1 MTNVLIAASSPV
13 MRAGLRALLAD
24 KAICIVGE
32 LPRLEGL
39 LTQSIPFDVLLV
51 ADEELLA
58 DVEPAIASPLSTSFE
73 ASPGTLSVVLMSDDE
88 QSLSK
93 LEKLPLHGWAIL
105 PLDAT
110 AAELEAA
117 LLATAQG
124 LVTLSLPLAKQLIN
138 PRRHT
143 EGNELIEALT
153 PRESEV
159 LSLLGQGLPN
169 KLIARQLTI
178 SQHTV
183 KFHIS
188 SIFTKLGASS
198 RTDAVTRG
206 ARLGL
211 IVL

>member
-1 MTNVLIAASSPV
+1 

-24 KAICIVGE
+24 KAICIVGVV
-32 LPRLEGL
+32 PTLEGL
-39 LTQSIPFDVLLV
+39 ATESIPFDVLLV

-58 DVEPAIASPLSTSFE
+58 DVEPAITSSLSTSFE
-73 ASPGTLSVVLMSDDE
+73 ASTGILSVVLMSDNE

-93 LEKLPLHGWAIL
+93 LENLPLHGWAIL

-124 LVTLSLPLAKQLIN
+124 LVTLSVPLAKLLIK
-138 PRRHT
+138 PRRHPQNLVLT
-143 EGNELIEALT
+143 KEGNHLIEPLT

-169 KLIARQLTI
+169 KLIARHLTI

>member
-24 KAICIVGE
+24 KAISIVGE
-32 LPRLEGL
+32 LSTLEAL
-39 LTQSIPFDVLLV
+39 AARSIPFDVLLV
-51 ADEELLA
+51 ADEELLT
-58 DVEPAIASPLSTSFE
+58 DIEPAITSSLNISFE
-73 ASPGTLSVVLMSDDE
+73 TSPDTLSIVLMSDNE
-88 QSLSK
+88 ESLRH
-93 LEKLPLHGWAIL
+93 LEHLPLHGWAIL
-105 PLDAT
+105 PLDAS

-117 LLATAQG
+117 LLASAQG
-124 LVTLSLPLAKQLIN
+124 LVTLSLTLAKQLIN
-138 PRRHT
+138 PRHYSSNNT
-143 EGNELIEALT
+143 LIEPLT

-159 LSLLGQGLPN
+159 LALLGEGLPN
-169 KLIARQLTI
+169 KLIALRLTI

>member
-1 MTNVLIAASSPV
+1 MTNILIAASSPV

-24 KAICIVGE
+24 KAICIVGA
-32 LPRLEGL
+32 LPTLEAL
-39 LTQSIPFDVLLV
+39 ASQSVSFDVLLV
-51 ADEELLA
+51 ADEELLGYI
-58 DVEPAIASPLSTSFE
+58 EPAITSSLSSSFE
-73 ASPGTLSVVLMSDDE
+73 ASPSTLSVVLMSDNE
-88 QSLSK
+88 QSLSY
-93 LEKLPLHGWAIL
+93 LENLPLHGWAIL

-110 AAELEAA
+110 ADELEAA

-124 LVTLSLPLAKQLIN
+124 LVTLSLPLAQQLIN
-138 PRRHT
+138 PRPHT
-143 EGNELIEALT
+143 EDNSLIEPLT

-159 LSLLGQGLPN
+159 LSLLGQGLSN
-169 KLIARQLTI
+169 KLIARRLTI

>member
-24 KAICIVGE
+24 KAVSIIGE
-32 LPRLEGL
+32 LSTLEGL
-39 LTQSIPFDVLLV
+39 ATQSIPFDVLLV

-58 DVEPAIASPLSTSFE
+58 DIEPAITSRLTISFE
-73 ASPGTLSVVLMSDDE
+73 ASPRTLSVVLMSDDE
-88 QSLSK
+88 ESLSK
-93 LEKLPLHGWAIL
+93 LENLPLHGWAIL
-105 PLDAT
+105 PLDAS

-138 PRRHT
+138 PHHHAPD
-143 EGNELIEALT
+143 NALIEPLT

-169 KLIARQLTI
+169 KLIARRLTI

-188 SIFTKLGASS
+188 SIFTKLGATS